1 VLHNWHSK
9 QLDFLLAYTQ
19 TPVERELYMEIPKG
33 AAVIGDQNNN
43 SKYTLCLIK
52 NLYGQKEA
60 GHVWYQYLTKGLKEL
75 GFMQSSIDECVFLQR
90 VMHIISVCG

>member
-43 SKYTLCLIK
+43 SKYTYVL
-52 NLYGQKEA
+52 
-60 GHVWYQYLTKGLKEL
+60 LKTSTDKKKL
-75 GFMQSSIDECVFLQR
+75 VMFGTSI
-90 VMHIISVCG
+90 